1 MMLKHPF
8 TSLVSGPTGCGK
20 SSLVKDLIL
29 QNGISPKPE
38 RIVWLYVEDQPMYR
52 LLEKHNV
59 EFIQGIPENFESLFD
74 ARYKNL
80 LILDDLMTECHSD
93 PRLTRM
99 FSVGSHHRNLSI
111 IFIIH
116 NLFHQGKEMRNLS
129 LNSHYIFLFKN
140 PRDSMQISTLARQ
153 MYPNK
158 SQFLVD
164 AYQNATK
171 HSYGYLVLDLKPTTP
186 DTLRVRTQILPNDLQ
201 VVYVNK
207 DDVTEK
213 HVTVS

>member
-1 MMLKHPF
+1 MKLQHPF

-29 QNGISPKPE
+29 QDGISPKPE
-38 RIVWLYVEDQPMYR
+38 RIVWLYVEDQPMYQQ
-52 LLEKHNV
+52 LAKHNV
-59 EFIQGIPENFESLFD
+59 EFIKGIPDNFEDIFD

-129 LNSHYIFLFKN
+129 LNSHYILLFKN
-140 PRDSMQISTLARQ
+140 PRDSMQISILARQ
-153 MYPNK
+153 MYPRK
-158 SQFLVD
+158 SHFLVE
-164 AYQNATK
+164 AFQNATK
-171 HSYGYLVLDLKPTTP
+171 HSFGYLLLDLKPTTP
-186 DTLRVRTQILPNDLQ
+186 DKLRVRTQILPHDQ
-201 VVYVNK
+201 HIVYVHK
-207 DDVTEK
+207 DEVLEK
-213 HVTVS
+213 HTTFS